1 MIPCPL
7 HHRGSPV
14 ICRRSAPVTGFR
26 LAPLLLLPV
35 LLGACVGNGALL
47 EPRRLPADS
56 TQPDLTAASERTPQ
70 DDALVS
76 SGRSTA
82 EPRSLL
88 GTLAESSD
96 QTVPPPRVPARL
108 DPSREPKQAPT
119 PKQGTRVPSTTS
131 QQPAKTARANQSV
144 GSAAKPR
151 TDPPAADST
160 SHQSGDHRN
169 ILEVLRQYSTT
180 KAPELPR

>member
-14 ICRRSAPVTGFR
+14 ICRRSAPVTGFH

-35 LLGACVGNGALL
+35 LLAACVGNGALL

-70 DDALVS
+70 DDALSS
-76 SGRSTA
+76 SGPSSP

-96 QTVPPPRVPARL
+96 QTLPPSRVPARL
-108 DPSREPKQAPT
+108 DPSRASRQAPAS
-119 PKQGTRVPSTTS
+119 KQGARAPSTTS
-131 QQPAKTARANQSV
+131 QQSAKTARANQGV
-144 GSAAKPR
+144 GPAAKPR